1 VASTSIITTLQGKP
15 SHLAGLFFVF
25 MPGDKGL
32 KHLFISTSAIRVY
45 VWLVM
50 IRGDVLHPVL
60 NRMGMALVMLLAT
73 PSLSFGQER
82 EMDCIPLPRVGSR
95 DIIDNSTI
103 NFHMK
108 DGRIYVMRLS
118 FECPSLKFDDSF
130 YYSVRGLRLCPTDV
144 ITNRSGFTCPIE
156 TIEILEDEQP

>member
-1 VASTSIITTLQGKP
+1 
-15 SHLAGLFFVF
+15 
-25 MPGDKGL
+25 M
-32 KHLFISTSAIRVY
+32 
-45 VWLVM
+45 LVQM
-50 IRGDVLHPVL
+50 RDDVLRLVL
-60 NRMGMALVMLLAT
+60 NTMEMALAMLLVT
-73 PSLSFGQER
+73 PSLSFGQEGDGGVA
-82 EMDCIPLPRVGSR
+82 ECIPLPRVESR

-103 NFHMK
+103 HFHMK

-156 TIEILEDEQP
+156 TIDVLEDEQP

>member
-1 VASTSIITTLQGKP
+1 MYL
-15 SHLAGLFFVF
+15 
-25 MPGDKGL
+25 
-32 KHLFISTSAIRVY
+32 
-45 VWLVM
+45 
-50 IRGDVLHPVL
+50 VL
-60 NRMGMALVMLLAT
+60 NRLGMALAMLIVT

-82 EMDCIPLPRVGSR
+82 EEGVAACIPLPRVESR

-118 FECPSLKFDDSF
+118 FECPSLKFDDRF

-156 TIEILEDEQP
+156 TIEILEEESQP